1 MLGRSLARKSLEGV
15 FGVEIEFLTGNKVE
29 STIKGLMAEYDQ
41 LHWAVA
47 WGTSTSL
54 ARNLLSYS
62 AKINAVT
69 FGLAFAQTDPDL
81 VDSLVGID
89 GCYVVTKFPGGTFH
103 PKVYAF
109 RSGKRAAA
117 VVGSANFTR
126 GGLGKNHEA
135 CVLVTGSIGDKVLAD
150 ALSFVARSASIGE
163 CVTGELA
170 RRYRL
175 GCKLAERRPGPPR
188 DPLAAV
194 PPASVRSLS
203 SPLVGMDWDQYVRAV
218 RRSAH
223 HDVDESLD
231 LLRTAQ
237 AWLSAAPSFHDLT
250 TPQRKAIAGAIGE
263 EEKVA
268 AESLDRDW
276 GWFGSMRGAGDFKN
290 RVAEND
296 LSLARAVDS
305 IPQKGEVTREH
316 FDRFSRLFVKAFD
329 NSSRVGGVATASRLL
344 AMKRPDVFLCI
355 SKPNII
361 AAANEMGFA
370 KSTLSLDNYWDR
382 VVEVIRAADWYNIDK
397 PETREGQL
405 WECRAAMLDAIF
417 YHPG

>member
-1 MLGRSLARKSLEGV
+1 MTCKSREGIIEL
-15 FGVEIEFLTGNKVE
+15 EIEFLTGNDVE
-29 STIKGLMAEYDQ
+29 NAIQGLLAGYDE

-54 ARNLLSYS
+54 ARKLLSHS
-62 AKINAVT
+62 AKIRAVT
-69 FGLAFAQTDPDL
+69 FGVAFAQTDPDL
-81 VDSLVGID
+81 VDSLIGVD

-117 VVGSANFTR
+117 IIGSANFTR

-135 CVLVTGSIGDKVLAD
+135 CVLVRGSVSDKMLAD
-150 ALSFVARSASIGE
+150 TLSFAARSASLGE
-163 CVTGELA
+163 RVTEELA
-170 RRYRL
+170 ARYRL
-175 GCKLAERRPGPPR
+175 GCKLAARRPGPPR

-194 PPASVRSLS
+194 PPASVKSLS

-218 RRSAH
+218 RGSAH
-223 HDVDESLD
+223 HDVDKSLD

-237 AWLSAAPSFHDLT
+237 GWLSAVPSFHDLT
-250 TPQRKAIAGAIGE
+250 TPQRKAIAGAIGVQ
-263 EEKVA
+263 EKA
-268 AESLDRDW
+268 GDESLDRDW

-296 LSLARAVDS
+296 QFLARAVDS

-316 FDRFSRLFVKAFD
+316 FDRFARLFVKAFA

-355 SKPNII
+355 SNPNIV
-361 AAANEMGFA
+361 AAANGMGFA
-370 KSTLSLDNYWDR
+370 KSTLNLENYWDR
-382 VVEVIRAADWYNIDK
+382 VVEVIRASEWYNIDK
-397 PETREGQL
+397 PDTRDGQL
-405 WECRAAMLDAIF
+405 WECRAAMLDAIY

>member
-1 MLGRSLARKSLEGV
+1 MEV
-15 FGVEIEFLTGNKVE
+15 EFLTGDEVASAIE
-29 STIKGLMAEYDQ
+29 GLMAEYDQ

-54 ARNLLSYS
+54 ARKLLSNS
-62 AKINAVT
+62 AKIRAVT

-81 VDSLVGID
+81 VDSLVGIG
-89 GCYVVTKFPGGTFH
+89 GCYVVAKFPGGTFH

-117 VVGSANFTR
+117 IVGSANFTR

-135 CVLVTGSIGDKVLAD
+135 CVLVKGSVKDKMLAD
-150 ALSFVARSASIGE
+150 TLSFAARSASIGE
-163 CVTGELA
+163 RVTEELA

-175 GCKLAERRPGPPR
+175 GCKLAARKPGPPR
-188 DPLAAV
+188 DPLAGV

-203 SPLVGMDWDQYVRAV
+203 SALVDMDWDSYVRAV
-218 RRSAH
+218 RESAH
-223 HDVDESLD
+223 HDVDVSLD

-237 AWLSAAPSFHDLT
+237 AWLSAAPSFHDLST
-250 TPQRKAIAGAIGE
+250 SQRKAIAGAIGNR
-263 EEKVA
+263 EKA
-268 AESLDRDW
+268 ANEALDRDW

-296 LSLARAVDS
+296 HSLARAVDG

-316 FDRFSRLFVKAFD
+316 FDRFARLFVKAFA

-355 SKPNII
+355 SNPNIV
-361 AAANEMGFA
+361 AAANGMGFA
-370 KSTLSLDNYWDR
+370 KSTLSLENYWDQ
-382 VVEVIRAADWYNIDK
+382 VVEVIRASNWYNIDK
-397 PETREGQL
+397 PEARDGQL
-405 WECRAAMLDAIF
+405 WECRAAMLDAI
-417 YHPG
+417 YYNPG